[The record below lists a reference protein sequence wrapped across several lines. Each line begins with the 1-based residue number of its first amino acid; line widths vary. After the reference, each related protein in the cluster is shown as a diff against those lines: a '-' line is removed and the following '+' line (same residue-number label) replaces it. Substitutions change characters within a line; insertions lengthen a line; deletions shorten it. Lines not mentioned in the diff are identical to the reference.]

1 MEECQ
6 TVDEMVEIFTD
17 NVNNALDQVAPFKSF
32 QVKSNYRFGISQETK
47 ELMKQRDSTRE
58 KIKKYMLPY
67 ASFG

>member
-32 QVKSNYRFGISQETK
+32 QVKSNYRFGISQV
-47 ELMKQRDSTRE
+47 
-58 KIKKYMLPY
+58 I
-67 ASFG
+67 